1 MLPAIAGCLAQ
12 RYSGAY
18 RSLRVRVGRAGTR
31 VAATG
36 LGQVRQMAAAS
47 CGYQEHEV
55 QPLLEFSDGVAE
67 TAVSMG
73 AFIPR
78 ALRTSQR
85 TRPGLRRWRAHVPD
99 YKASSCTGRLPPDAC
114 RAGSAPSA
122 AGPWRS
128 VRVVYSRGDAAVCLP
143 GPLGRVGDVRPGL
156 LAV

>member
-36 LGQVRQMAAAS
+36 RGQVRQMAAAS

-73 AFIPR
+73 GVYPTRIANVAANAAR
-78 ALRTSQR
+78 AAAVARSRTGLQGVVVH
-85 TRPGLRRWRAHVPD
+85 RP
-99 YKASSCTGRLPPDAC
+99 
-114 RAGSAPSA
+114 APS
-122 AGPWRS
+122 
-128 VRVVYSRGDAAVCLP
+128 
-143 GPLGRVGDVRPGL
+143 
-156 LAV
+156 